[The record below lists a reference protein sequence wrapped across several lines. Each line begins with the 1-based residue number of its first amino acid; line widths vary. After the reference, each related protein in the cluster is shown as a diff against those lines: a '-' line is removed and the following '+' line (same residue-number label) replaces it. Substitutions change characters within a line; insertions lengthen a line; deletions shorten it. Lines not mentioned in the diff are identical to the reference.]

1 MKRVYHRI
9 MAITLMLTMTGFG
22 CNSIAA
28 SESEAELQGA
38 GYEAAEES
46 TEQDMTEVSAAY
58 GENKPITDGNYD
70 AALAVKCVNG
80 TFVNTA
86 GRLRWMWSRMMA
98 CTRHITS
105 ERFPAR

>member
-38 GYEAAEES
+38 GY
-46 TEQDMTEVSAAY
+46 
-58 GENKPITDGNYD
+58 
-70 AALAVKCVNG
+70 
-80 TFVNTA
+80 
-86 GRLRWMWSRMMA
+86 
-98 CTRHITS
+98 
-105 ERFPAR
+105 